1 VSRIRSLPSSLSILF
16 GLIAIGWA
24 IVPPVP
30 SDPLGF
36 AARETTRLRLHFD
49 SVEAELL
56 GRDVSSL
63 TPAQRGARA
72 DQIRLLH
79 EYAARGAFPRNDDF
93 PGRWVP
99 YFRDRHGNLCAMA
112 FLIAASGRGD
122 IVDHVART
130 RNNAYLPDLVD
141 EPGLADWLS
150 DHGLTV
156 AEAARIQPKY
166 GGGDVVIGRDKVSS
180 EYAALTGVSSVLAG
194 TSVVLNLRS
203 LDEVTRYRGR
213 GLLGLAAGGFAIGL
227 GVSKLGDYASP
238 GDAMGVW
245 SIGVGS
251 VALILGARS
260 VFWKRPATAAAPR
273 SASRLEILPVVL
285 SGGAS
290 RVGLSA
296 RVRL

>member
-1 VSRIRSLPSSLSILF
+1 MSRIRSVPSSLSILL
-16 GLIAIGWA
+16 GLAVIGWA
-24 IVPPVP
+24 LVPPIP
-30 SDPLGF
+30 SDPPGF
-36 AARETTRLRLHFD
+36 TARERTRLRLHFD

-56 GRDVSSL
+56 ARDVSSL
-63 TPAQRGARA
+63 TPAQRGARGE
-72 DQIRLLH
+72 QIRLLH
-79 EYAARGAFPRNDDF
+79 EYAAGGAFPRNEDF

-99 YFRDRHGNLCAMA
+99 YFRDRRGNLCAMA

-130 RNNAYLPDLVD
+130 RNNAYFPDLVD

-166 GGGDVVIGRDKVSS
+166 DGGDIAIVKDKVTS

-203 LDEVTRYRGR
+203 IDEVTRYRGR

-238 GDAMGVW
+238 GDAMGIW

-251 VALILGARS
+251 AAVILGARS
-260 VFWKRPATAAAPR
+260 VFSKRPAPADAPR
-273 SASRLEILPVVL
+273 SASRLEVLPVVL
-285 SGGAS
+285 SAGAP
-290 RVGLSA
+290 RVGVSA
-296 RVRL
+296 RLRI

>member
-1 VSRIRSLPSSLSILF
+1 MSRIRSVPFSLSILF
-16 GLIAIGWA
+16 GVAAMGWTL
-24 IVPPVP
+24 VPPRP
-30 SDPLGF
+30 SEPPGF
-36 AARETTRLRLHFD
+36 AAREATRLRRHFD
-49 SVEAELL
+49 SVEAELRA
-56 GRDVSSL
+56 RDVSSL

-72 DQIRLLH
+72 EQIRLVH
-79 EYAARGAFPRNDDF
+79 EYAKLGAFPRNEDF

-99 YFRDRHGNLCAMA
+99 YFRDRRGNLCAMA

-122 IVDHVART
+122 IVDRVART

-141 EPGLADWLS
+141 EPGLAEWLS

-166 GGGDVVIGRDKVSS
+166 GGGDIVIGKDKVSS
-180 EYAALTGVSSVLAG
+180 EYAALTGVSTVLAG
-194 TSVVLNLRS
+194 ASVVLNLRS

-251 VALILGARS
+251 AAVILGARS
-260 VFWKRPATAAAPR
+260 VFWKRPAPAAAPR
-273 SASRLEILPVVL
+273 AESRLEVMPVALPGRAL
-285 SGGAS
+285 Q
-290 RVGLSA
+290 VGVAA
-296 RVRL
+296 RLRI